1 MRIAL
6 LLEYNGK
13 DFCGSQSQKNLR
25 TVQSVLE
32 EALAIYFRLAKSTK
46 TKKPLRAIF
55 SGRTDSGVHAAGQVA
70 HFELPKEMAK
80 DWLNI
85 DPQAFAWSVN
95 GILPT
100 DICIR
105 QAALVPAD
113 FHARFKA
120 IERHYI
126 YRILNRPQR
135 SPSRQDSH
143 YFLRTPLDIE
153 AMKEA
158 VACLPGVHDFSAFKS
173 SNSDKASPI
182 IEVKYAKLLNL
193 GEGELEFIIAADHF
207 VYNMIRIIVGTLIE
221 IGLKKRPADSLKAAL
236 IGAQRK
242 LAGPT
247 APALGLSLVSVKYP
261 EPYINIFKLANFNDQ
276 VDKRNEEILSEY

>member
-32 EALAIYFRLAKSTK
+32 DALAIYFRLAKIAK
-46 TKKPLRAIF
+46 TKKPLRAIL
-55 SGRTDSGVHAAGQVA
+55 SGRTDSGVHATGQVA
-70 HFELPKEMAK
+70 HFELPKEIAK
-80 DWLNI
+80 DWANI
-85 DPQAFAWSVN
+85 DLQAFAWSIN
-95 GILPT
+95 GILPS
-100 DICIR
+100 DICVR
-105 QAALVPAD
+105 QAEEVPSE
-113 FHARFKA
+113 FHARYSA
-120 IERHYI
+120 IERHYV
-126 YRILNRPQR
+126 YSFLNRAQR
-135 SPSRQDSH
+135 SPFCQDSH
-143 YFLRTPLDIE
+143 YFIRAPLEVE

-158 VACLPGVHDFSAFKS
+158 IACLPGRHDFSAFKS
-173 SNSDKASPI
+173 SNADKTSPVC
-182 IEVKYAKLLNL
+182 EVKYAKLLNL
-193 GEGELEFIIAADHF
+193 GEGELEFSIAADHF
-207 VYNMIRIIVGTLIE
+207 VYNMIRIIVGTLVE

-261 EPYINIFKLANFNDQ
+261 EPYANIFKFANLNSS
-276 VDKRNEEILSEY
+276 VDKKSEEILSEY